1 MPTTTSEIFEF
12 LDRQSRFVVERH
24 EISST
29 AFGAMRHGMR
39 TVFMKL
45 RESGDQDAEEA
56 ADRLRNLLS
65 EWLTVPVPFDGA
77 ILGALKNF
85 GSPVEVGVRWGSDIR
100 TNYETALRGAQK
112 LQEVENPARTCLRHQ
127 IRDLRKT
134 GRTLKI
140 YCHRT
145 ARPHF
150 DSLLA
155 SDERPLGSDDFLHS
169 VRDYRDSPIFDIMIK
184 VGPLRSW
191 GWGSA
196 PDAIKSAPR
205 FGTLVQTVWAGCG
218 DEPGFGYDPVAPSTD
233 VGDLTAASVN
243 HDEALVSR
251 VTWTPHVTR
260 IGGNGTAQS
269 EDFPVEDDFQIF
281 GRLNSPGA
289 KRRAMLV
296 QIGNNHGILYP
307 AQAQVLSFD
316 PAPHS
321 RTPIWRRQPG
331 ESLREGMFV
340 IRQRLDDISFGG
352 QKVEHDHFS
361 QIWKSRLREE
371 IQNDSDALV
380 RRLRTAGIHLT
391 SLSSLI
397 RNWCLAPTTVI
408 HAPHTSKH
416 FEILITVLGIA
427 SAGSDGRRPP
437 SPPWWQG
444 AWNEIRH
451 SRGDAIQA
459 GLQEHEII
467 DEQLLDLLFDLLPR
481 MQELATTRDEFSVA
495 LPDDNS
501 VHGTALFDKVAAVE
515 DGFFAP
521 DTELKVVRDLNA
533 IEQWRA

>member
-191 GWGSA
+191 GWFKPFGQ
-196 PDAIKSAPR
+196 DAATSPASVTIPLPPLRMSETSRPR
-205 FGTLVQTVWAGCG
+205 
-218 DEPGFGYDPVAPSTD
+218 PSTTTRLSLA
-233 VGDLTAASVN
+233 VLHGPPMLRGLEVM
-243 HDEALVSR
+243 ALPSQK
-251 VTWTPHVTR
+251 T
-260 IGGNGTAQS
+260 
-269 EDFPVEDDFQIF
+269 FP
-281 GRLNSPGA
+281 
-289 KRRAMLV
+289 
-296 QIGNNHGILYP
+296 
-307 AQAQVLSFD
+307 
-316 PAPHS
+316 S
-321 RTPIWRRQPG
+321 RTT
-331 ESLREGMFV
+331 
-340 IRQRLDDISFGG
+340 
-352 QKVEHDHFS
+352 
-361 QIWKSRLREE
+361 SR
-371 IQNDSDALV
+371 
-380 RRLRTAGIHLT
+380 
-391 SLSSLI
+391 SS
-397 RNWCLAPTTVI
+397 V
-408 HAPHTSKH
+408 
-416 FEILITVLGIA
+416 
-427 SAGSDGRRPP
+427 D
-437 SPPWWQG
+437 
-444 AWNEIRH
+444 
-451 SRGDAIQA
+451 
-459 GLQEHEII
+459 
-467 DEQLLDLLFDLLPR
+467 
-481 MQELATTRDEFSVA
+481 
-495 LPDDNS
+495 
-501 VHGTALFDKVAAVE
+501 
-515 DGFFAP
+515 
-521 DTELKVVRDLNA
+521 
-533 IEQWRA
+533 